1 MNSFNN
7 IYGYLS
13 ASAKPKRGACIN
25 VIIVASR
32 EEGKKEWMEY
42 LFFVSFYARI
52 RREESNIKSAQSL
65 QKKVIAFSSQLNTT
79 GAAYSSSLHTHRG
92 GGNKGEGESYL
103 FFFL

>member
-32 EEGKKEWMEY
+32 ERGKKSGWNT
-42 LFFVSFYARI
+42 FFVSFYDARI
-52 RREESNIKSAQSL
+52 RREEKHKKCSVTPEKSDSVLVTIKYDWGGLFIFIAHTG
-65 QKKVIAFSSQLNTT
+65 KNMGGKVT
-79 GAAYSSSLHTHRG
+79 
-92 GGNKGEGESYL
+92 
-103 FFFL
+103 FFLS